1 MFIHSYTGPA
11 SKKVVHSK
19 DVSSAS
25 PSHHRKKNV
34 AVRKRCKAVIEPISA
49 LPTSDPPGAHHLPL
63 LDYTFFSMLDNQNEK
78 KEEGMLRIAKPVSY
92 KSKVCK
98 LKEPNV

>member
-1 MFIHSYTGPA
+1 MFTHSYTGPS

-34 AVRKRCKAVIEPISA
+34 VRKRCKAVIEPISA

-78 KEEGMLRIAKPVSY
+78 KEEGMLRIANPVSY